1 MRTEKSSHTEP
12 TRHGYQG
19 EGPKMVRIW
28 LLSDFKVSL
37 GQIFIKKDA
46 WRLKKAAALLKV
58 LPYAPGNR
66 LHREQVMEMLWPELG
81 RKTASNNL
89 RYTLHAARKILDP
102 AAGSRYL
109 ASEGESLVLC
119 PEDNLW
125 VDVDAFEEAAAAAR
139 RSQGR

>member
-1 MRTEKSSHTEP
+1 MFLQSPPP
-12 TRHGYQG
+12 TTFNCQAQPLRN
-19 EGPKMVRIW
+19 P
-28 LLSDFKVSL
+28 LL

-109 ASEGESLVLC
+109 ASEGE
-119 PEDNLW
+119 
-125 VDVDAFEEAAAAAR
+125 
-139 RSQGR
+139 

>member
-1 MRTEKSSHTEP
+1 
-12 TRHGYQG
+12 
-19 EGPKMVRIW
+19 MVRIW

-58 LPYAPGNR
+58 LSYAPGNR